1 MVATVILKALFTITK
16 NKQKLKFQQEN
27 GYITIYL
34 LCLYAHS
41 IPKQNI
47 VQPLN
52 TCFIIISN
60 DFSNVVVMLNKCSD
74 L

>member
-1 MVATVILKALFTITK
+1 MEAQISTGKWVYNHIFSV
-16 NKQKLKFQQEN
+16 
-27 GYITIYL
+27 YL
-34 LCLYAHS
+34 YTHS

-52 TCFIIISN
+52 TCFIITSN
-60 DFSNVVVMLNKCSD
+60 DFSNAVVMLNKCSD